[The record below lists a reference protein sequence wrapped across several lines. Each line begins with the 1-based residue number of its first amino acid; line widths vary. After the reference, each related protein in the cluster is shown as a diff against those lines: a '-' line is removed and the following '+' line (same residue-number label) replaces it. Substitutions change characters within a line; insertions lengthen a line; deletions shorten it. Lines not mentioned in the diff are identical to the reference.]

1 MLYNLKTTILN
12 ESCGRSLYLQTHSLF
27 YFMETIETLIDLA
40 TTIEK
45 QIIAESQKDIEP
57 VEKLIRA
64 NAKNEVLIEIYKFI
78 NKEK

>member
-1 MLYNLKTTILN
+1 MEIVDIL
-12 ESCGRSLYLQTHSLF
+12 L
-27 YFMETIETLIDLA
+27 DLA
-40 TTIEK
+40 NTIEK
-45 QIIAESQKDIEP
+45 QIIAESQKDMEP